1 MNVIDFSGVRPGA
14 TVVEVGAGTGN
25 FLSLFSDVAGS
36 LIGVDLTAGML
47 REAHNRFP
55 AMFLLRADGAR
66 LPLRS
71 RSIDLVTTAQ
81 TLHHV
86 PDPLPLLQE
95 MRRVCVDDG
104 RVLVI
109 DQAAPESYEQAAFMR
124 ELEKIRDPSH
134 VVSRPPSALRI
145 LIASAGMEIAE
156 ERIVEDQQS
165 MSGWMAHG
173 EFPEERF
180 AQVADFIE
188 KFGHETGMD
197 FVQRD
202 GEWTFTRRRFLA
214 LARRDPS

>member
-1 MNVIDFSGVRPGA
+1 MNVIDFSGVQPGA
-14 TVVEVGAGTGN
+14 TVGEVGAGTGN
-25 FLSLFSDVAGS
+25 FLSLFADVAGS

-47 REAHNRFP
+47 REAHKRFP
-55 AMFLLRADGAR
+55 SMFLLRADGAR

-86 PDPLPLLQE
+86 PDPLPILKE
-95 MRRVCVDDG
+95 MRRVCADDG

-134 VVSRPPSALRI
+134 VVSRPPSAMRI
-145 LIASAGMEIAE
+145 LITSAGMEIAE
-156 ERIVEDQQS
+156 ERIVEDHQS
-165 MSGWMAHG
+165 MSGWMAPG

-180 AQVADFIE
+180 AQVTDFIE

-197 FVQRD
+197 FVQKD
-202 GEWTFTRRRFLA
+202 GEWTFTRRRFMA
-214 LARRDPS
+214 LARRVPS